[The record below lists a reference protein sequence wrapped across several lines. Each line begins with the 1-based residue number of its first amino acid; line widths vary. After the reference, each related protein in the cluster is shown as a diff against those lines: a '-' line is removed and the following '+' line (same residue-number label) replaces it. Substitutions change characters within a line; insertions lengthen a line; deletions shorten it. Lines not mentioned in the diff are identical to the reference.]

1 MAFYRSNE
9 LSKFREPLRCAVASA
24 APLCTI
30 IPILCQLC
38 IIASKPITEV
48 IMRICEWSCLS
59 RSSVS
64 APTAGS
70 ASLTL

>member
-24 APLCTI
+24 ALPCTI
-30 IPILCQLC
+30 IPILCQLYM
-38 IIASKPITEV
+38 ITSKSITEV